1 MHQMQNL
8 ICFVLRTIC
17 GFGTILLAGS
27 FARPIVSQEPI
38 RILVWDEQ
46 QPSQKEAYE
55 NFLGNQIAKHL
66 QSKPGLQVRTAS
78 IDDGEQ
84 GLSPALLD
92 FAQVI
97 VWWGHVRHPEIKSE
111 LGLDIVRRVRS
122 GQCNLVALHSAHWS
136 TPFMEAMNE
145 ITRVQLREEL
155 RKQGIENANIV
166 EIPADRFKAP
176 ARDAKITPYWE
187 FESVSSDESK
197 RQRSLKLHLPNCCFP
212 AYRND
217 GQPSFLQVLKPEH
230 PLAKDLPKT
239 FSLPRT
245 EMYDEPFHVPAPDE
259 VILQERWKG
268 GEEFRSVMLWKLG
281 KGSIIYVRP
290 GHETYPIYKDTNML
304 QLIENAV
311 RYPNKG

>member
-122 GQCNLVALHSAHWS
+122 GQCNLVAVHSAHWS

-197 RQRSLKLHLPNCCFP
+197 RRRSLKLHLPNCCFP

>member
-197 RQRSLKLHLPNCCFP
+197 RRRSLKLHLPNCCFP

>member
-1 MHQMQNL
+1 MQNR

-17 GFGTILLAGS
+17 AFGTILLAGS

-55 NFLGNQIAKHL
+55 NFLGSQIAKHL

-239 FSLPRT
+239 FSPPRT

>member
-1 MHQMQNL
+1 
-8 ICFVLRTIC
+8 
-17 GFGTILLAGS
+17 
-27 FARPIVSQEPI
+27 
-38 RILVWDEQ
+38 
-46 QPSQKEAYE
+46 
-55 NFLGNQIAKHL
+55 
-66 QSKPGLQVRTAS
+66 
-78 IDDGEQ
+78 
-84 GLSPALLD
+84 
-92 FAQVI
+92 
-97 VWWGHVRHPEIKSE
+97 
-111 LGLDIVRRVRS
+111 
-122 GQCNLVALHSAHWS
+122 
-136 TPFMEAMNE
+136 MEAMNE

-155 RKQGIENANIV
+155 RKRGLENTNIV

-197 RQRSLKLHLPNCCFP
+197 RRRSLKLHLPNCCFP

-245 EMYDEPFHVPAPDE
+245 EMYDEPFHVPAPNE

>member
-187 FESVSSDESK
+187 FESVSSDDSK
-197 RQRSLKLHLPNCCFP
+197 KQRSLKLYLPNCCFP

-245 EMYDEPFHVPAPDE
+245 EMYDEPFHVPAPNE

>member
-311 RYPNKG
+311 RYPNKD

>member
-55 NFLGNQIAKHL
+55 NFLGNQVAKHL

-197 RQRSLKLHLPNCCFP
+197 RRRSLKLHLPNCCFP